1 MASNIATYDASRE
14 RIKFLQDSYY
24 GGDNYK
30 NPSTLILSSQTLTY
44 QELIQS
50 TGTIITKQGKSYS
63 SYLIPH
69 ECESAESYGARL
81 AIANYINL
89 CEPVVS
95 AYVDAATA
103 SIKRDF
109 GKLKDK
115 LSIPVDY
122 KKTSYQN
129 FVKNAAVEFA
139 VSGFAFTV
147 VTVDENASP
156 IYTLVD
162 PTKVLYLVTD
172 EFGRLTEFAF
182 INQSEIVNQ
191 TRPSVQNVTVTWI
204 TKDFISIRSGQIDFS
219 RGYKVSDL
227 IENAQYPLPESLGG
241 ELPIV
246 IGYYKQNMKSIA
258 PFGESLISTQADI
271 GREVYNLESYVFEIC
286 GKTYPQ
292 LIYPVSAGQTM
303 TGAEI
308 QKATGTSVA
317 MPYNSETNAP
327 QYISPSKESIE
338 ALRMQIDAKIQEAYK
353 AAKIDPNQS
362 QIPQSGVALRIKSK
376 QFMDAITA
384 FAEQIKT
391 FEESLL
397 LITSKLTGIK
407 PNFTIGVDSRFSSVD
422 ISEAIQNASTILS
435 MLKTIDLKSQT
446 QREIMKYVISNAV
459 AFSPDVQALIFKDL
473 DSVAAEIPLADPK
486 QEIVPTE

>member
-1 MASNIATYDASRE
+1 MASNIARYDASRE

-24 GGDNYK
+24 GGDCYK
-30 NPSTLILSSQTLTY
+30 NPSTLILSHQTLTY

-50 TGTIITKQGKSYS
+50 SGTLITKQGRSYN

-69 ECESAESYGARL
+69 ECESAESYSARL

-115 LSIPVDY
+115 LTVPVDY

-129 FVKNAAVEFA
+129 FIKNAAIEFA

-147 VTVDENASP
+147 VTVDENISP

-162 PTKVLYLVTD
+162 PTKVLYLITD
-172 EFGRLTEFAF
+172 DFGRITEFAF
-182 INQSEIVNQ
+182 INQSEILNQ
-191 TRPSVQNVTVTWI
+191 AKPSVQNIVATLI
-204 TKDFISIRSGQIDFS
+204 TKNNISIRSGEIDTS
-219 RGYKVSDL
+219 QGYRLTDL
-227 IENAQYPLPESLGG
+227 KEEASYNLPDSLNG
-241 ELPIV
+241 ELPIA
-246 IGYYKQNMKSIA
+246 IGFYKQNMKSIA

-286 GKTYPQ
+286 GKTFPQ
-292 LIYPVSAGQTM
+292 LIYPVSTGQTM
-303 TGAEI
+303 STAEI

-317 MPYNSETNAP
+317 LPYNSETNAP

-353 AAKIDPNQS
+353 AAKMDPNQS

-384 FAEQIKT
+384 FAEQIKA

-397 LITSKLTGIK
+397 LITCKLTGIK
-407 PNFTIGVDSRFSSVD
+407 PNFNISVDSRFSSVD

-473 DSVAAEIPLADPK
+473 DSVAAEIPLIEQK
-486 QEIVPTE
+486 QEIPPTE